1 MVRSALLR
9 WRRSL
14 LVLGPGLLAQLANS
28 DAASII
34 TAAESGAQWGYRLLL
49 LQVLIIP
56 VLYMTQ
62 ELTVRLGLGTG
73 KGYAELVRERFGRVW
88 AFLSIATL
96 IASCFGALVA
106 QMTGLAGVGEA
117 FGIPVWQTIAAI
129 VALIFGMVLT
139 GSYHSVERIAIALGL
154 FELGFLVVAWTAHP
168 DPAQILAQLTQ
179 VPVGNPGY
187 LYLLAA
193 NLGTSIMPW
202 TIVYQQSAVVDKG
215 LTREHLGI
223 ERIDTLIGAVLCQVI
238 TAAIVVAAAATLGRG
253 GSDPSLGS
261 VSAIAMAFV
270 PSLGETVGRGV
281 FALGLAGGALVATVV
296 VCLTAAWS
304 IGESIGVRHSLE
316 HHPREAPWFYAVFGI
331 ALVAGGTLVA
341 SGINLV
347 RLAIAVGV
355 INVLLLP
362 VMLGFLYRLART
374 ALAPA
379 DQLRGAYAAIVGIVF
394 LMIAGFGVYAAIVGA
409 LG

>member
-1 MVRSALLR
+1 M
-9 WRRSL
+9 L
-14 LVLGPGLLAQLANS
+14 LVLGPGLVAQLANT
-28 DAASII
+28 DAGSII
-34 TAAESGAQWGYRLLL
+34 TAAESGARWGYRLLL
-49 LQVLIIP
+49 LQGLIIP

-73 KGYAELVRERFGRVW
+73 QGYAELVRARFGRVW
-88 AFLSIATL
+88 AFLSIAMI

-106 QMTGLAGVGEA
+106 QMTGLAGVGEV
-117 FGIPVWQTIAAI
+117 FGIPVSLTIAAT
-129 VALIFGMVLT
+129 VVLIFGMVLT
-139 GSYHSVERIAIALGL
+139 GSYHSVERIAIGLGL

-168 DPAQILAQLTQ
+168 DPGQILAELAQ
-179 VPVGNPGY
+179 VPVGDPGY

-215 LTREHLGI
+215 LGREHL
-223 ERIDTLIGAVLCQVI
+223 RLARADTLVGAVLCQVI
-238 TAAIVVAAAATLGRG
+238 TAAIVIAAAATLGRA
-253 GSDPSLGS
+253 SADPGLGT

-270 PSLGETVGRGV
+270 PSLGEAVGRGV
-281 FALGLAGGALVATVV
+281 FALALAGGALVATVV
-296 VCLTAAWS
+296 VCLATAWS
-304 IGESIGVRHSLE
+304 IGEAIGVRHSLE
-316 HHPREAPWFYAVFGI
+316 HHPREAPWFYTVFGI

-355 INVLLLP
+355 INALLLP
-362 VMLGFLYRLART
+362 AVLGCLYHLART

-379 DQLRGAYAAIVGIVF
+379 DRLRGTYAALVAIVLLVV
-394 LMIAGFGVYAAIVGA
+394 AGFGVYAGVVGS